1 MSLFNLS
8 ELDKIEAANKKGKA
22 HRILI
27 VDDEPD
33 NLLVLKGILGQEYD
47 VVTAAD
53 GAEALKLLE
62 SDENPEKISLIITD
76 QRMPNL
82 SGVEFL
88 ERSIAVVPSAI
99 KIILSAYTDV
109 DVIIDGINKG
119 HIYHFITKPYERGD
133 ILLTVKRAL
142 ETHELEQENRRLV
155 VELKVANEKL
165 EENNQLL
172 EARVKERTRQLEQT
186 LELQNQLNEMVVDA
200 NSKLAHL
207 ATIDSLTDVYN
218 RRHFMEIAERFIAS
232 SEFDPERTMVL
243 MLDIDHFKQVNDR
256 FGHDAGDETLGYVA
270 GILKSLMSERDIIGR
285 LGGEEFAIV
294 LRDADHTKGAERAE
308 LIRRDIESL
317 TVQAGEDSFGVTVSL
332 GLAGFTGPDFS
343 LRQALKNADLALY
356 MSKENGRNKMTIG
369 NNLNLPD

>member
-8 ELDKIEAANKKGKA
+8 ALDRIEAANKKGKA

-33 NLLVLKGILGQEYD
+33 NLLVLKGILGHEYD
-47 VVTAAD
+47 VITAAD

-62 SDENPEKISLIITD
+62 SEQNPEKISLIITD

-88 ERSIAVVPSAI
+88 ERSIAVAPSAI

-142 ETHELEQENRRLV
+142 ETHELEHENRRLV
-155 VELKVANEKL
+155 VELQEANEKL
-165 EENNQLL
+165 EENNQFL
-172 EARVKERTRQLEQT
+172 EARVKERTQQLEQA
-186 LELQNQLNEMVVDA
+186 LEIQTQLNEMVVEA

-218 RRHFMEIAERFIAS
+218 RRHFMEIAERFLES
-232 SEFDPERTMVL
+232 RDFDSERTMVL
-243 MLDIDHFKQVNDR
+243 MIDIDHFKQVNDR
-256 FGHDAGDETLGYVA
+256 FGHDAGDETLGCVA
-270 GILKSLMSERDIIGR
+270 RILKNVLSEKDIIGR
-285 LGGEEFAIV
+285 LGGEEFAII
-294 LRDADHTKGAERAE
+294 LRDVDYSAGAERAE
-308 LIRRDIESL
+308 RIRREIQGL
-317 TVQAGEDSFGVTVSL
+317 TLKSGGDSFGVTVSL
-332 GLAGFTGPDFS
+332 GLARFTGPDLS

-356 MSKENGRNKMTIG
+356 MSKENGRNQMTLD
-369 NNLNLPD
+369 NDLNRLE